1 MKYQYTRKQVS
12 FLSPVFLTK
21 LKIMLFSVCQI
32 IKIYILLTVF
42 VDKSVDNLLIMYCQ
56 KFHN

>member
-12 FLSPVFLTK
+12 FISPVFLTK

-32 IKIYILLTVF
+32 IKIYILLTVS

>member
-12 FLSPVFLTK
+12 FISSVFLTK

-32 IKIYILLTVF
+32 IKIYILLTVS

>member
-12 FLSPVFLTK
+12 FISPVFSTK

-32 IKIYILLTVF
+32 IKIYILLTVS